1 PRRAQTRKIN
11 PVTTSGAQCYPR
23 LACTLNGALLMQV
36 HHQPRAAPAL
46 ALAGKSLNKKRMQIH
61 AMLHLKCGRKIQGG

>member
-1 PRRAQTRKIN
+1 RAQTRKIN

-23 LACTLNGALLMQV
+23 LACALNGALLMQV

-46 ALAGKSLNKKRMQIH
+46 ALDGKISIKEGMQIH
-61 AMLHLKCGRKIQGG
+61 APNACQAINP